1 IIGLGGGLLPTILR
15 HYYPTVNITI
25 VEIDPMVVELAQKYF
40 NFKYDSAL
48 NVIISDGREYI
59 RKLVLNENKKFDLIM
74 FDAYEEY
81 DIIPFY
87 MKTREFFQELNFLL
101 KPNIGILVT
110 NLVYIYKSYS
120 RLRKT
125 LSLIFDKNY
134 SFLSQDLVNVI
145 VISSNDKI
153 KLTKQEL
160 LNRALKLE
168 TEKHF

>member
-1 IIGLGGGLLPTILR
+1 
-15 HYYPTVNITI
+15 
-25 VEIDPMVVELAQKYF
+25 
-40 NFKYDSAL
+40 
-48 NVIISDGREYI
+48 
-59 RKLVLNENKKFDLIM
+59 
-74 FDAYEEY
+74 
-81 DIIPFY
+81 
-87 MKTREFFQELNFLL
+87 
-101 KPNIGILVT
+101 
-110 NLVYIYKSYS
+110 

-168 TEKHF
+168 TEKHFAFSLSLLVNRMKPEENWDTNVQIFTDQNLESVQVDEQLSLKQFIENV